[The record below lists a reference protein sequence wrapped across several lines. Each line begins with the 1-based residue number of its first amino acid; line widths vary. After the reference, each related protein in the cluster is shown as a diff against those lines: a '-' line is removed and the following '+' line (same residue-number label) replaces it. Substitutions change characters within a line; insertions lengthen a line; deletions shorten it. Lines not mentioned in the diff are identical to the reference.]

1 MQIKQLLG
9 LTAKR
14 RLKKKRRY
22 LTEVMAA
29 PFILPLQPA
38 SPYWTE
44 REGGWRRKDSPWE
57 DFGTRGHG
65 GGRRGE
71 DIAQLFCLPL
81 SEPNRVV
88 VVRSVKPLTIAF
100 LIIIKK
106 IPHTGDKASLD

>member
-44 REGGWRRKDSPWE
+44 EGGRTEREGGWRRKDSLWGRLWHQGPWGRE
-57 DFGTRGHG
+57 E
-65 GGRRGE
+65 GRRYSPTLLL
-71 DIAQLFCLPL
+71 A
-81 SEPNRVV
+81 S
-88 VVRSVKPLTIAF
+88 VRTK
-100 LIIIKK
+100 
-106 IPHTGDKASLD
+106 